1 MNIKFI
7 FLFIW
12 LLTSGFSQT
21 HFTIPQNVW
30 RISFNKYISSG
41 KWIGHDGEKGLKDS
55 KYTLDDIDYS
65 INQNWD
71 HKLNINEYIIEYGF
85 SDKSTFV
92 INIPIVQKF
101 NQKHNLLTCGSI
113 IERKNYDG
121 AVGHVKPP
129 TSNSSFSKTITKLFV
144 SIVDVISLNACL

>member
-41 KWIGHDGEKGLKDS
+41 VPGEITNILRK
-55 KYTLDDIDYS
+55 KYF
-65 INQNWD
+65 NF
-71 HKLNINEYIIEYGF
+71 LN
-85 SDKSTFV
+85 
-92 INIPIVQKF
+92 
-101 NQKHNLLTCGSI
+101 
-113 IERKNYDG
+113 
-121 AVGHVKPP
+121 
-129 TSNSSFSKTITKLFV
+129 
-144 SIVDVISLNACL
+144 SL

>member
-41 KWIGHDGEKGLKDS
+41 KWIGHDGEL
-55 KYTLDDIDYS
+55 
-65 INQNWD
+65 
-71 HKLNINEYIIEYGF
+71 
-85 SDKSTFV
+85 
-92 INIPIVQKF
+92 
-101 NQKHNLLTCGSI
+101 
-113 IERKNYDG
+113 
-121 AVGHVKPP
+121 
-129 TSNSSFSKTITKLFV
+129 
-144 SIVDVISLNACL
+144 SLIHI